1 MKTIH
6 TDSAPAAIGP
16 YAQAI
21 EADGWVFTSG
31 QIALKPDGSFNDG
44 DIDVQTRQVFQNLEA
59 VLKAA
64 GTTFSNVVKTTVF
77 LADFNDFA
85 RMNAIFEKYF
95 AGHKPARSTIQ
106 AARLPR
112 DAKVEIEVVARKS

>member
-31 QIALKPDGSFNDG
+31 QVALKADGSFADG
-44 DIDVQTRQVFQNLEA
+44 DIDVQTTQVFQNLEA

-64 GTTFSNVVKTTVF
+64 GVSFANVVKTTVF

-95 AGHKPARSTIQ
+95 GGHKPARSTVQ
-106 AARLPR
+106 VARLPR
-112 DAKVEIEVVARKS
+112 DAKVEIELVARKA

>member
-1 MKTIH
+1 MKTIN
-6 TDSAPAAIGP
+6 TASAPAAIGP

-31 QIALKPDGSFNDG
+31 QIALKPDGSFADG
-44 DIDVQTRQVFQNLEA
+44 DIEVQTTQVFVNLEA
-59 VLKAA
+59 VLQEA
-64 GTTFSNVVKTTVF
+64 GTSLANVVKTTVF

-85 RMNAIFEKYF
+85 RMNAVFEKYF

-112 DAKVEIEVVARKS
+112 DAKVEIEVVARKG